1 MQNKKILAI
10 ELPIVKPYRGGKK
23 YKATARVCYIDK
35 KRHLIVDIFYGRT
48 KVCRIATNKDDFNI
62 YKTLED
68 NKASKSTTGESSYIK
83 TGTDGYSDS
92 FRYIC
97 SNTSDIDIRN
107 HLISYGIKE
116 TNGSLIPLLDY
127 LRYITYK
134 KDDIKRM
141 KESKEQEELD
151 LLLPDIPDDFESY
164 LDKNLNRGFITYK
177 RRTRAK
183 TNYKCLICGKE
194 WEGNNNPVD
203 SYPPY
208 KRDIKP
214 INGGIR
220 MCPFCKKSSILKQTG
235 RFKWDRE
242 WYTYTLIQK
251 ISDGKQDGLCIRAF
265 YVKRTMDARK
275 PQDEGQEIETK
286 EVYRVF
292 AFPGKVKKYIWAYS
306 GYQGGQ
312 YIYNWTPTNATT
324 DSNYVFDGT
333 HTLINYYNN
342 IKVINNSQ
350 VKYYYR
356 DILKENSNKVI
367 NLNVIVTWFEWPGIE
382 IINKIGLSALNSHL
396 LTYGVK
402 TSKLDKRASKP
413 YQCLKIYPERIKDL
427 QNASPVFR
435 QTELWEAY
443 QVEYQKKIHMSDD
456 EVDMTIALNQIYQ
469 GQKKM
474 DFLLKFMTLKQVIN
488 RIRDYQYESPCSH
501 SPQAERS
508 LTDVFNEYYDYLS
521 IREELG
527 DDMTNSVYIHPRSL
541 IAAHAEMV
549 TEKENRA
556 NEQYIKRMCEKYP
569 KSAQIYKKL
578 NKKYRYETGPF
589 IFRPAKD
596 TAEIIMEGRIQH
608 HCVGGEN
615 YLSKHNSEKSSII
628 LMRYKKTPDIPYITI
643 EIADKKI
650 VQWYLAHDHK
660 TKDEETLGALSKYEK
675 YISCAGA
682 TKAADKT
689 KLLKASEELLA
700 PAV

>member
-10 ELPIVKPYRGGKK
+10 ELPKVKPYRGGKK

-35 KRHLIVDIFYGRT
+35 KRHLIVDIFYGQT

-68 NKASKSTTGESSYIK
+68 NKASKNITGWNAYLKIGTEDGDDTISYI
-83 TGTDGYSDS
+83 
-92 FRYIC
+92 FR
-97 SNTSDIDIRN
+97 NTSDGDIRN
-107 HLISYGIKE
+107 QLISYGIKE
-116 TNGSLIPLLDY
+116 TDGSLVPLWGY
-127 LRYITYK
+127 LGNIKNK
-134 KDDIKRM
+134 KDDIKRI
-141 KESKEQEELD
+141 KKSKEQEALD
-151 LLLPDIPDDFESY
+151 LLLPDIPEDFESY
-164 LDKNLNRGFITYK
+164 LDRNLNLGIITYK

-203 SYPPY
+203 SYPLR

-214 INGGIR
+214 VNGGIR
-220 MCPFCKKSSILKQTG
+220 TCPFCQKQSFLKQAG
-235 RFKWDRE
+235 RFKWDKE
-242 WYTYTLIQK
+242 WYTYVLIQN
-251 ISDGKQDGLCIRAF
+251 ISDGKQNGLCIRAF
-265 YVKRTMDARK
+265 YVNRTLDSSA
-275 PQDEGQEIETK
+275 DEGQEIETN

-292 AFPGKVKKYIWAYS
+292 AFPGKVKKYLYAYA
-306 GYQGGQ
+306 GYREGK
-312 YIYNWTPTNATT
+312 YIYDWTPTDATT
-324 DSNYVFDGT
+324 KSNYVFDGT
-333 HTLINYYNN
+333 RTLINYYNN
-342 IKVINNSQ
+342 IKAINNSP

-356 DILKENSNKVI
+356 DILQENSNKTI
-367 NLNVIVTWFEWPGIE
+367 NLNLIVTWYEWPGIE
-382 IINKIGLSALNSHL
+382 IINKIGLINLNSEL
-396 LTYGVK
+396 LTYGLK
-402 TSKLDKRASKP
+402 ARKLDKRASKP

-427 QNASPVFR
+427 QNASPVYR
-435 QTELWEAY
+435 QTELWRAY

-474 DFLLKFMTLKQVIN
+474 IN
-488 RIRDYQYESPCSH
+488 RIHGYQHESLCSH

-508 LTDVFNEYYDYLS
+508 LSDVFNEYYDYLS

-527 DDMTNSVYIHPRSL
+527 YDMTNSVYIHPRSL

-549 TEKENRA
+549 TEKENRT
-556 NEQYIKRMCEKYP
+556 NEQYIKKMCEKYP

-628 LMRYKKTPDIPYITI
+628 LMRYKKTPDIPYVTI
-643 EIADKKI
+643 EIANKKI

-675 YISCAGA
+675 YISCAGV

>member
-10 ELPIVKPYRGGKK
+10 ELPKVKPYRGGKK

-35 KRHLIVDIFYGRT
+35 KRHLIVDIFYGQT

-68 NKASKSTTGESSYIK
+68 NKASKNITGWNAYLKIGTEDGDDTISYI
-83 TGTDGYSDS
+83 
-92 FRYIC
+92 FR
-97 SNTSDIDIRN
+97 NTSDGDIRN
-107 HLISYGIKE
+107 QLISYGIKE
-116 TNGSLIPLLDY
+116 TDGSLVPLWGY
-127 LRYITYK
+127 LGNIKNK
-134 KDDIKRM
+134 KDDIKRI
-141 KESKEQEELD
+141 KKSKEQEALD
-151 LLLPDIPDDFESY
+151 LLLPDIPEDFESY
-164 LDKNLNRGFITYK
+164 LDRNLNLGIITYK

-203 SYPPY
+203 SYPLR

-214 INGGIR
+214 VNGGIR
-220 MCPFCKKSSILKQTG
+220 TCPFCQKQSFLKQAG
-235 RFKWDRE
+235 RFKWDKE
-242 WYTYTLIQK
+242 WYTYVLIQN
-251 ISDGKQDGLCIRAF
+251 ISDGKQNGLCIRAF
-265 YVKRTMDARK
+265 YVNRTLDSSA
-275 PQDEGQEIETK
+275 DEGQEIETN

-292 AFPGKVKKYIWAYS
+292 AFPGKVKKYLYAYA
-306 GYQGGQ
+306 GYREGK
-312 YIYNWTPTNATT
+312 YIYDWTPTDATT
-324 DSNYVFDGT
+324 KSNYVFDGT
-333 HTLINYYNN
+333 RTLINYYNN
-342 IKVINNSQ
+342 IKAINNSP

-356 DILKENSNKVI
+356 DILQENSNKTI
-367 NLNVIVTWFEWPGIE
+367 NLNLIVTWYEWPGIE
-382 IINKIGLSALNSHL
+382 IINKIGLINLNSEL
-396 LTYGVK
+396 LTYGLK
-402 TSKLDKRASKP
+402 ARKLDKRASKP

-427 QNASPVFR
+427 QNASPVYR
-435 QTELWEAY
+435 QTELWRAY

-474 DFLLKFMTLKQVIN
+474 DFLLKFMTSKQVIN
-488 RIRDYQYESPCSH
+488 RIHGYQHESLCSH

-508 LTDVFNEYYDYLS
+508 LSDVFNEYYDYLS

-527 DDMTNSVYIHPRSL
+527 YDMTNSVYIHPRSL

-549 TEKENRA
+549 TEKENRT
-556 NEQYIKRMCEKYP
+556 NEQYIKKMCEKYP

-628 LMRYKKTPDIPYITI
+628 LMRYKKTPDIPYVTI
-643 EIADKKI
+643 EIANKKI

-675 YISCAGA
+675 YISCAGV